1 MVMNN
6 YFQCALASIILVAL
20 RSLFLQFLDLPK
32 IFKTSAYDGVSFC
45 YVFFGAEDVGFLG
58 RVYKQNLQFLHYNT
72 WVRSFGV

>member
-45 YVFFGAEDVGFLG
+45 LFWCWRCWIFG
-58 RVYKQNLQFLHYNT
+58 Q
-72 WVRSFGV
+72 GV